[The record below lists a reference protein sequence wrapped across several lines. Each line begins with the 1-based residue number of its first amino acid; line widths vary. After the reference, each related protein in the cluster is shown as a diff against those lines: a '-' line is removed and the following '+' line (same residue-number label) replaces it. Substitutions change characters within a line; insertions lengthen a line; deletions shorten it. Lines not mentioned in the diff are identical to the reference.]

1 MGTARSV
8 PTDPSDTAAIPI
20 HDTPISDLI
29 MRPKVPSPVE
39 YGNDTDFWVEYPSG
53 LVDLSRDDHLPADV
67 AAAAKASPPPL
78 KSTQAEIEVNG
89 ERVIRVD
96 KEKTA
101 IVIIDMQKCV
111 SLLLAY
117 CAGLIYLIKYVNAT

>member
-1 MGTARSV
+1 MGTARSI
-8 PTDPSDTAAIPI
+8 PADPSNTAAAPI

-53 LVDLSRDDHLPADV
+53 LVDLSRADHLPSDV

-111 SLLLAY
+111 FY
-117 CAGLIYLIKYVNAT
+117 YWCITQRQD